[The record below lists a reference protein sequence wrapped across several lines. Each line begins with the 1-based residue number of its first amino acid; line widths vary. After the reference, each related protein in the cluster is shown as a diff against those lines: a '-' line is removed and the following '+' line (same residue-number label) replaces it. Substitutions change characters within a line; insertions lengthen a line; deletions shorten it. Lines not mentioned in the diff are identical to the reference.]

1 MVLGLLEA
9 KAALSASPGEVQVSA
24 VAGQTRPPWDPGQT
38 CGLLSLFARA
48 WSHPSGSRAC
58 EGRLAV
64 PGVWVA
70 EGWGQVGAPG
80 RPSAGRVPSSVS
92 GPWLKPSPLPGMPFL
107 PCLPVNTSFLPL
119 LIHPFFSHR
128 TPLAQVT

>member
-80 RPSAGRVPSSVS
+80 RPSAGRVDVVPRARVQVCTSAAWS
-92 GPWLKPSPLPGMPFL
+92 GRPCSLFSLWL
-107 PCLPVNTSFLPL
+107 
-119 LIHPFFSHR
+119 
-128 TPLAQVT
+128 